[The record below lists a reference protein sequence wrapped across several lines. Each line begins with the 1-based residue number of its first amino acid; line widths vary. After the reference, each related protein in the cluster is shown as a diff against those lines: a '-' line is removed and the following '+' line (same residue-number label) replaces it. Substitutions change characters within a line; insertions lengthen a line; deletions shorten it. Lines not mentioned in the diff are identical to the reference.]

1 LATEFER
8 PAVAR
13 LLPGTSIEIRNED
26 IPRGGIRS
34 ALFDFDGTVSLI
46 REGWQGVMIPMMVDI
61 LKDLHTGESD
71 DELFSVVREFVTRLT
86 GRQTIYQMIEF
97 AGHVERRGGTPLDP
111 VEYKRMYLD
120 LLWER
125 IEHRVAGLKSGQI
138 DPDDMIVPG
147 ARDLLKNL
155 CERGISCYLASGT
168 DEEYVLDEAAAV
180 GVSQYF
186 AGIYGALDNIGDV
199 PDVKAAVIQ
208 NIIRDHN
215 LHGSELVAFGDGY
228 VEIENTKN
236 VGGISIGVA
245 TDEVQRAGI
254 DEWKRSRLIMAG
266 ADVVIA
272 EFREQDTLVK
282 YLMGEV

>member
-1 LATEFER
+1 MATEFER

>member
-1 LATEFER
+1 VSSSFVSPPPGRFLD
-8 PAVAR
+8 
-13 LLPGTSIEIRNED
+13 GTSIEIRNES
-26 IPRGGIRS
+26 IPRGTIKS
-34 ALFDFDGTVSLI
+34 ALFDFDGTVSLV

-61 LKDLHTGESD
+61 LKELGTGESD
-71 DELFSVVREFVTRLT
+71 DELFGIVREYVTRLT

-97 AGHVERRGGTPLDP
+97 AEQVTKRGGTPLDP

-125 IEHRVAGLKSGQI
+125 IEHRVAGLKSGEIAQQ
-138 DPDDMIVPG
+138 DMVVPG
-147 ARDLLKNL
+147 SVELLQNL

-168 DEEYVLDEAAAV
+168 DEEYVLDEAEAV
-180 GVSQYF
+180 GVAQYF

-208 NIIRDHN
+208 NIIRDHD

-236 VGGISIGVA
+236 VGGISVGVA
-245 TDEVQRAGI
+245 TDEVKRAGI
-254 DEWKRSRLIMAG
+254 DEWKRSRLIIAG
-266 ADVVIA
+266 ADVIVP
-272 EFREQDTLVK
+272 EFREQDILVK
-282 YLMGEV
+282 YLMGEG